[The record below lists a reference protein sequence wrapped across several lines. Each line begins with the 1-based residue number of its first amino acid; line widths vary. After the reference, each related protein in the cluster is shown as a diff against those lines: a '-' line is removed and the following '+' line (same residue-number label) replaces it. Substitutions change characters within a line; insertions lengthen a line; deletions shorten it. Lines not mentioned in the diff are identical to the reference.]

1 MSTNNILLKAKKIK
15 NVYYGVGAFM
25 VAQLLYFPANYK
37 YFHLPLLLL
46 TLITVDLYEFKYRDY
61 DEEYKILGSL
71 LGCSFIAILDKYT
84 NIDLKIVYYFFLLV
98 AIYFNYKL
106 MSYSQQTFSLK
117 SEMKR
122 INDRNKKLY
131 KDNGKFMKIYFI
143 IIKFVL
149 IVTVGYLII
158 DVFGLVNI

>member
-1 MSTNNILLKAKKIK
+1 MSTNDILLKAKKIK
-15 NVYYGVGAFM
+15 NVYYGVGAFI

-71 LGCSFIAILDKYT
+71 LGCAFIAILDKYI
-84 NIDLKIVYYFFLLV
+84 NMDLKILYFGFLLV

-106 MSYSQQTFSLK
+106 MSYSQQTFSSK

-131 KDNGKFMKIYFI
+131 KKDGKFMKMYFV
-143 IIKFVL
+143 IIKLVL
-149 IVTVGYLII
+149 IVAVGYLII
-158 DVFGLVNI
+158 DILGLVNI